1 MTFSGPLVYDRRN
14 GKGSEEEEYAQP
26 LKREDGS
33 SAERRSEER
42 HAEGSFGS
50 GMRKRLAWHGLHS
63 YAIAP
68 DFMSGREV
76 GRCLRR
82 K

>member
-1 MTFSGPLVYDRRN
+1 MTKQTKTFIIMVIQ
-14 GKGSEEEEYAQP
+14 KGCEKEEYIRIP
-26 LKREDGS
+26 VREDCS

-42 HAEGSFGS
+42 HAEGSFGT